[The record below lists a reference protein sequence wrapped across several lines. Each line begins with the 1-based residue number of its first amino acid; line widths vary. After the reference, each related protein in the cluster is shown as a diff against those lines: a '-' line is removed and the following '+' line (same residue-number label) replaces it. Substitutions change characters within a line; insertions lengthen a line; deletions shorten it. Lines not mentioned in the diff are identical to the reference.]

1 MPAVMSSTSPA
12 FASPGA
18 LRHCG
23 FCSTKLAAQQRPSN
37 TCASHRVAPSAV
49 ASQSLEF
56 YRTQEGFYE
65 PPNVFLPNAIIYS
78 SLRRRVERS
87 ALAEAVE
94 FFRELAG
101 GAGIGT
107 AGVLPS
113 KALAPRDVVR
123 SVLGALRDG
132 DAQAALRFASD
143 KSKLSGRRTQ
153 ALKRWMRSGGFNF
166 LMDVGTF
173 FVAPQGRSYG
183 EDRRSCVMSCV
194 VNTTTGTKHALS
206 FALAMND
213 QNVWMVDEVMNS

>member
-1 MPAVMSSTSPA
+1 M
-12 FASPGA
+12 
-18 LRHCG
+18 
-23 FCSTKLAAQQRPSN
+23 
-37 TCASHRVAPSAV
+37 
-49 ASQSLEF
+49 
-56 YRTQEGFYE
+56 QEGFYE

-87 ALAEAVE
+87 ALAGAIE

-113 KALAPRDVVR
+113 KALAPREVVR

-132 DAQAALRFASD
+132 DTQAALRFASD
-143 KSKLSGRRTQ
+143 KSKMSGRRTQ
-153 ALKRWMRSGGFNF
+153 ALQRWMQSGDFKY
-166 LMDVGTF
+166 LLDVGTF

-183 EDRRSCVMSCV
+183 EDRRSCIMSCV

-206 FALAMND
+206 FALSMND
-213 QNVWMVDEVMNS
+213 QNVWMVDDVMNS